1 VKPVSAA
8 FVLSALAAATLA
20 VAQTGPQTPAEPPSS
35 TAPQQQ
41 YPNQTTPPSDQ
52 GASSDSSKPD
62 KQTLM
67 EDCLTQVQG
76 SNPQES
82 KEDIRK
88 FCENAVNKSS
98 PQESSPQG

>member
-1 VKPVSAA
+1 MKRLSAA
-8 FVLSALAAATLA
+8 IALAALAAAT
-20 VAQTGPQTPAEPPSS
+20 VAMAQVTPAEQPPES
-35 TAPQQQ
+35 TPQQS
-41 YPNQTTPPSDQ
+41 PNQTIPPSDQ
-52 GASSDSSKPD
+52 GASSESSKAD

-88 FCENAVNKSS
+88 FCENAVNKS
-98 PQESSPQG
+98 PPQG

>member
-1 VKPVSAA
+1 
-8 FVLSALAAATLA
+8 
-20 VAQTGPQTPAEPPSS
+20 
-35 TAPQQQ
+35 
-41 YPNQTTPPSDQ
+41 
-52 GASSDSSKPD
+52 
-62 KQTLM
+62 M